1 MRAPSCG
8 QPVRR
13 HIRSA
18 SEGIWVTDTVLARAF
33 ERYCASS
40 PAARRYVSFAPGPLE
55 SRRRLG
61 RRHMTGLYSFQAH
74 ALLQPWALEMPAN
87 MGNWQWQAPFRREDP
102 SRMTWEVLPATPPET
117 WTSSITTA
125 PQYAEAPGHVEFGGD
140 GFTPSKTDVPD
151 DMRWLL
157 AQIRSEDFDDL
168 QPSIDIFIKS
178 LKAHASKK
186 NLTPT
191 QLKDVLTVLP
201 PKLVRKYGRMQA
213 SSGLVALFDAT
224 CGVIDSSKRLSR
236 RRIKPAVWTRF
247 IKQLQLLDGQ
257 RSACELLARI
267 IPLVR
272 PDSLG
277 HLSTDVIDV
286 LKSISQRL
294 AQESTQEDGGTP
306 SPSAIPRVGN
316 NPTEPHKHQESW
328 PEPTTHLPFQ
338 DHAVSI
344 ALSLDRYWAESCTGY
359 MAALPEAVIPSVKP
373 QTQRMLRVFWL
384 SVLAR
389 IPSVRQDDLLH
400 WMTKYFGAA
409 SEADSLSDTEISQL
423 LALHWTSRGYLSK
436 PDDILSAMSSQTEGP
451 VLVQLVNAIWSET
464 RSDRQAG
471 FAISLCKCLTMLGRL
486 HPFVDSLEA
495 LCLESDEVD
504 AVPVELVARACKDY
518 ELALRLRRL
527 TDEHPQK
534 FPGSARAWDWRVW
547 DEQMPQLSAD
557 HSVGPREL
565 RALLSVDRRWRPNP
579 GQRRRSVQGTLSY
592 GTVAHL
598 ERSAWDV
605 VTHFVTDAPPGRRLT
620 RTALHLVTTR
630 VQYMKANG
638 VKPTASI
645 LKALTRVVISD
656 LEDGQK
662 GRKTRLKWL
671 VELIAATQGSQAA
684 EEAARMLSRWS
695 RLNAQL
701 IKARAE
707 AGRAEGLDEGDLEFG
722 AGADEDPLGL
732 ECAEDMGYSDRRDAE

>member
-1 MRAPSCG
+1 
-8 QPVRR
+8 
-13 HIRSA
+13 
-18 SEGIWVTDTVLARAF
+18 
-33 ERYCASS
+33 
-40 PAARRYVSFAPGPLE
+40 
-55 SRRRLG
+55 
-61 RRHMTGLYSFQAH
+61 
-74 ALLQPWALEMPAN
+74 

-102 SRMTWEVLPATPPET
+102 SQDMTWEVLPATSPET
-117 WTSSITTA
+117 WTSFIPTA
-125 PQYAEAPGHVEFGGD
+125 SQHVEAPGQVEFEED
-140 GFTPSKTDVPD
+140 GFTPSKSDVPD

-157 AQIRSEDFDDL
+157 AQIRAEDFNDL
-168 QPSIDIFIKS
+168 QPSIDIFVKS
-178 LKAHASKK
+178 LKAHANNN
-186 NLTPT
+186 NLAPT
-191 QLKDVLTVLP
+191 QLKDILTVLP
-201 PKLVRKYGRMQA
+201 PKLVRKYGRAQA
-213 SSGLVALFDAT
+213 SSGLVALFEAA

-236 RRIKPAVWTRF
+236 RRIKPAVWARF
-247 IKQLQLLDGQ
+247 MKQLQLLDGQ

-267 IPLVR
+267 TPLVR

-277 HLSTDVIDV
+277 HISTEIIDV
-286 LKSISQRL
+286 LKSISHRL
-294 AQESTQEDGGTP
+294 AQEFIYGNDLTSSSE
-306 SPSAIPRVGN
+306 SPIISQAGNIPVK
-316 NPTEPHKHQESW
+316 PHKHQGAW

-338 DHAVSI
+338 DHAVHI
-344 ALSLDRYWAESCTGY
+344 ALSLDRYWAENSTGY
-359 MAALPEAVIPSVKP
+359 MAALPEAAIPSIEP
-373 QTQRMLRVFWL
+373 QSQRMLRVFWL

-400 WMTKYFGAA
+400 WATTYFGNGN
-409 SEADSLSDTEISQL
+409 ETDRLSDTEISQL

-436 PDDILSAMSSQTEGP
+436 PDDLLLAMSSHTEGP
-451 VLVQLVNAIWSET
+451 VLAQLVNAIRSET
-464 RSDRQAG
+464 PLDRQAG
-471 FAISLCKCLTMLGRL
+471 FVISLCKCLAQLGRL
-486 HPFVDSLEA
+486 HSFVDSLEA

-504 AVPVELVARACKDY
+504 AVPVELVARGCKDY

-534 FPGSARAWDWRVW
+534 FTASARVWDWRVW
-547 DEQMPQLSAD
+547 DEQIHRLSAD

-565 RALLSVDRRWRPNP
+565 RTLLSVDRRWKPNP
-579 GQRRRSVQGTLSY
+579 GQKRKSVRGTLSY

-630 VQYMKANG
+630 IQYMKANG
-638 VKPTASI
+638 VTPTASI

-671 VELIAATQGSQAA
+671 VELIAAAQGSKAA
-684 EEAARMLSRWS
+684 EEAAHMLSRWS

-722 AGADEDPLGL
+722 VGAAGENPLGL
-732 ECAEDMGYSDRRDAE
+732 ECAEEVGYNDRRRSE